1 MLLKKRIYSDII
13 KIMAKD
19 RSSIKEMRKRLYK
32 RGAQGFGLRK
42 RRQLGAIDYDTKSKW
57 ADQGEKPVFK
67 EKRKKRRPMLSIL
80 LIASLIFFII
90 SIAISSFFIFG
101 GSNVVSSQN
110 IDISIEGPV
119 TVSGGEE
126 LSLQIAITNKNNVSI
141 KLADLLVEYPDGTR
155 FASDISK
162 SLPRYRETIGTL
174 APGETIQ
181 RIVKAILLGSEDTQQ
196 DIKATVEYRIDGSNA
211 IFFTEKMYEV
221 TLVSAPLSLSVTNVE
236 EITSGQEVE
245 FDVVVKSNSNTIIQ
259 DALLS
264 VEYPFGFEFISAIP
278 EPAFT
283 DGVWDLGDIQP
294 ESERKIKLRG
304 IIIGENEEER
314 VFRFSSGV
322 QDEKDEKEMGVA
334 FITSLRSIVVKKSFI
349 EVDLALNG
357 DKSSEYVSGLG
368 DNIRADITW
377 TNNIPVSVSDVEIE
391 IKFSGAS
398 LNKLS
403 ISSEK
408 GFYNS
413 STNTLTF
420 NRETNSDLATLNPG
434 ELGRAKFSFASLGQS
449 SGSIF
454 KNPEILLDISVNAKR
469 VSENQVP
476 QTIASFIKRTVQLES
491 DLLLTSRSVYSTG
504 PFTNTGP
511 VPPKVENETTYT
523 IIWTITNSSNVVD
536 NTVVTATLPSYVR
549 WTGNISPSNEEIS
562 FNPVG
567 GKIRWNVGSIKP
579 KADVSSTGQREVA
592 FQVAL
597 LPSLSHIGDMPIL
610 VNEQAITGIDRFS
623 ETEITAVKKELT
635 TRLFT
640 DPNFAGEDA
649 LVVE

>member
-1 MLLKKRIYSDII
+1 MSKNKSGIEEI
-13 KIMAKD
+13 
-19 RSSIKEMRKRLYK
+19 RKRLYK
-32 RGAQGFGLRK
+32 RGDEWLSSKK
-42 RRQLGAIDYDTKSKW
+42 RRKLSTIDYDTKSQW
-57 ADQGEKPVFK
+57 AKQKEKPIFK
-67 EKRKKRRPMLSIL
+67 EKRPKSRSMLSIL
-80 LIASLIFFII
+80 LIISLVFFII
-90 SIAISSFFIFG
+90 SIAISSYFIFG

-119 TVSGGEE
+119 SVSGGEE
-126 LSLQIAITNKNNVSI
+126 LSLQIAITNKNNVAI
-141 KLADLLVEYPDGTR
+141 KLADLLIEYPDGTR
-155 FASDISK
+155 SASDISK
-162 SLPRYRETIGTL
+162 PLPRYRETIGTL
-174 APGETIQ
+174 DPGETAQ
-181 RIVKAILLGSEDTQQ
+181 KVVKAILLGSEDTQQ
-196 DIKATVEYRIDGSNA
+196 NIKATIEYRIDGSNA

-221 TLVSAPLSLSVTNVE
+221 TLVSAPLSLSVTNVG

-245 FDVVVKSNSNTIIQ
+245 FDVVVTSNSNTIIQ
-259 DALLS
+259 DTLLS
-264 VEYPFGFEFISAIP
+264 VEYPFGFKFISAVP

-283 DGVWDLGDIQP
+283 DSVWDLGDIQP
-294 ESERKIKLRG
+294 ESERKVKLRG
-304 IIIGENEEER
+304 IIMGENEDER

-322 QDEKDEKEMGVA
+322 QDENDEKQISVA
-334 FITSLRSIVVKKSFI
+334 FATTLKSIVIKKSFI

-357 DKSSEYVSGLG
+357 NESSEYVSGLG

-377 TNNIPVSVSDVEIE
+377 TNNMPVSISDVEIE

-420 NRETNSDLATLNPG
+420 SRETNSDLASLNPG

-449 SGSIF
+449 SGSVF
-454 KNPEILLDISVNAKR
+454 ENPEILLDIDVKAKR
-469 VSENQVP
+469 VSESQVS
-476 QTIASFIKRTVQLES
+476 QTIDSSISRTIKLES
-491 DLLLTSRSVYSTG
+491 DLLLIPRSVYSTG

-511 VPPKVENETTYT
+511 IPPKVEKETTYT
-523 IIWTITNSSNVVD
+523 IIWTITNSSNIVD

-549 WTGNISPSNEEIS
+549 WTGKTSPTNEKIS

-567 GKIRWNVGSIKP
+567 GKIDWDVGSIKP

-610 VNEQAITGIDRFS
+610 VNEQTITGTDRFS
-623 ETEITAVKKELT
+623 ETELNVTKKELT

-640 DPNFAGEDA
+640 DPDFLTEEAR
-649 LVVE
+649 VVE